1 MTTAASEIEALRG
14 EMTQGF
20 AALSG
25 KIDGYVLAHSAQ
37 HTAEQQAFFQHKLE
51 LAPVLHDLAGPPAI
65 EARTRSLE
73 DAALRQATVL
83 KTLKG
88 VLVIVTGGSL
98 VSLAVG
104 LVTLWKLLN
113 P

>member
-1 MTTAASEIEALRG
+1 MTAASEIEALRA

-20 AALSG
+20 ASLSG

-51 LAPVLHDLAGPPAI
+51 LAPVLHDLAGPPTI
-65 EARTRSLE
+65 EARTRTLE
-73 DAALRQATVL
+73 DGALAQQTVL

-88 VLVIVTGGSL
+88 MLVVVTGGSIISIL
-98 VSLAVG
+98 TAA
-104 LVTLWKLLN
+104 VTLWKLLN